1 MRLVSRIAIVELGQS
16 VSLEE
21 AMSTYTHHHQTATIP
36 LASRDAAWFVF
47 GSAIAFAIPFLG
59 VSVLDLQHDLYYL
72 AYCVVTLALLAS
84 YVRVEQIDVVSVFR
98 RQWRWS
104 VGIGV
109 VLAAFLVFNVL
120 HGSAATARPHGTYF
134 VFELAWRGLGYGII
148 DALLLTAF
156 PGIVAYRILH
166 GRISGM
172 TGRLRYLALALPLII
187 IITATYHWGYPQIR
201 QDGLTR
207 PETGNT
213 LISIP
218 MLATANP
225 AGSIIAHASMHITA
239 VTHAYET
246 RDYLPPVTKVNH

>member
-1 MRLVSRIAIVELGQS
+1 
-16 VSLEE
+16 
-21 AMSTYTHHHQTATIP
+21 MSTYTEHGLAAAIP
-36 LASRDAAWFVF
+36 HAVRDAVWFVF
-47 GSAIAFAIPFLG
+47 GSALAFAVPYLG
-59 VSVLDLQHDLYYL
+59 VSVLGLQHDVYYL
-72 AYCVVTLALLAS
+72 VYFVATLALLTS
-84 YVRVEQIDVVSVFR
+84 YVRVEQVDVVEVFR
-98 RQWRWS
+98 RHWRWS

-109 VLAAFLVFNVL
+109 VLAGVLVFNVV
-120 HGSAATARPHGTYF
+120 HGSDATARPHGAYF
-134 VFELAWRGLGYGII
+134 VFELVWRGAGYGII

-166 GRISGM
+166 GHIDGI
-172 TGRLRYLALALPLII
+172 TGRLRYIALALPLII

-225 AGSIIAHASMHITA
+225 AGSVIAHASMHITA

-246 RDYLPPVTKVNH
+246 RDYVPPVTSVKH

>member
-1 MRLVSRIAIVELGQS
+1 MA
-16 VSLEE
+16 
-21 AMSTYTHHHQTATIP
+21 TYTHHRSAAAIP
-36 LASRDAAWFVF
+36 FAARDVAWFCF
-47 GSAIAFAIPFLG
+47 GSVIAFAIPYLG
-59 VSVLDLQHDLYYL
+59 VSVLDLQHDVYYL
-72 AYCVVTLALLAS
+72 VYFAATFALLAT
-84 YVRVEQIDVVSVFR
+84 YVRAERIDVAEVLR
-98 RQWRWS
+98 RRWGWS

-120 HGSAATARPHGTYF
+120 HGSDATARPHGGYF

-166 GRISGM
+166 GRISGV
-172 TGRLRYLALALPLII
+172 TGRLRYVALALPLII

-201 QDGLTR
+201 QDGLGR

-218 MLATANP
+218 MLATVNP
-225 AGSIIAHASMHITA
+225 AGSIIAHASMHVTA
-239 VTHAYET
+239 VTHAYES
-246 RDYLPPVTKVNH
+246 RDYLPPVTKVGD

>member
-1 MRLVSRIAIVELGQS
+1 MMLAPAHSADFGGGQ
-16 VSLEE
+16 V
-21 AMSTYTHHHQTATIP
+21 STYTHHRSTAAFP

-47 GSAIAFAIPFLG
+47 GSAIAFAIPYLG
-59 VSVLDLQHDLYYL
+59 VSMLDLQHDVYYL
-72 AYCVVTLALLAS
+72 VYFAVTLALLVS
-84 YVRVEQIDVVSVFR
+84 YVRVEQIDVAEVFR
-98 RQWRWS
+98 RRWRWS
-104 VGIGV
+104 VGSGI
-109 VLAAFLVFNVL
+109 VLAAFLVLNVL
-120 HGSAATARPHGTYF
+120 HGSDATARPHGGYF
-134 VFELAWRGLGYGII
+134 AFELAWRGLGYGII

-166 GRISGM
+166 GRISGI
-172 TGRLRYLALALPLII
+172 TGRLRYVALALPLII

-201 QDGLTR
+201 QDGLAR

-246 RDYLPPVTKVNH
+246 RDYLPPVTTVSQ